1 MGGRGVKKVALIG
14 STGSIGENALEVIR
28 ASAGALQATVLCA
41 GSNVSRLI
49 EQVREFRPS
58 LAVIA
63 EADGEEK
70 LNEGVA
76 GLGIEA
82 ASGEEGVL
90 KAATFPETDVVLSA
104 VVGAAGIVP
113 AYRALEAGKD
123 LALANKETLVAAG
136 EPIMAAARKWGRRI
150 LPVDSEHSALFQT
163 LDGRDPACVREI
175 VLTASGGPFWS
186 DEGRDMWCVTPADAL
201 RHPRWEMGEKISIDS
216 ATMMNKGLEVIEARW
231 LFGFDLDR
239 IGVMVHPQSIVHSVV
254 EFVDGSM
261 MAHLSRP
268 DMRLPI
274 AAALYYPEKPALP
287 WPRLDLAEAGRLE
300 FIPPDR
306 TRFPALDLARRAE
319 AAGGGVS
326 AVLNAANEVAVQS
339 FLDGRIR
346 FPEIVSVS
354 ARVVDGHPGVEGDLT
369 IEKILALD
377 GSARRQAEEVVD
389 ELYTSRRR

>member
-49 EQVREFRPS
+49 EQAREFRPA

-63 EADGEEK
+63 AAAGEEK
-70 LNEGVA
+70 LREGIA
-76 GLGIEA
+76 GLGIDT

-90 KAATFPETDVVLSA
+90 QAATFPSADIVLSA
-104 VVGAAGIVP
+104 VVGAAGIMP

-136 EPIMAAARKWGRRI
+136 EPIMAAAGRWGRRI

-163 LDGRDPACVREI
+163 LDGRDLAEVSRI
-175 VLTASGGPFWS
+175 VLTASGGPFRV
-186 DEGRDMWCVTPADAL
+186 DEGRDMWQVKPADAL
-201 RHPRWEMGEKISIDS
+201 RHPRWEMGKKISIDS

-231 LFGFDLDR
+231 LFGFELDR
-239 IGVMVHPQSIVHSVV
+239 IEVMVHPQSIVHSLV
-254 EFVDGSM
+254 EFVDGTM

-274 AAALYYPEKPALP
+274 AAALYYPEKPVLP
-287 WPRLDLAEAGRLE
+287 WPRLDLAEVGRLE
-300 FIPPDR
+300 FSPPDR
-306 TRFPALDLARRAE
+306 SRFPALDLARRAE
-319 AAGGGVS
+319 AAGGGAA
-326 AVLNAANEVAVQS
+326 AVLNAANEVAVQA

-346 FPEIVSVS
+346 FPEIVDLT
-354 ARVVDGHPGVEGDLT
+354 AQVVDGHRGAAGELT
-369 IEKILALD
+369 IEKVLALD
-377 GSARRQAEEVVD
+377 GSARRRAEDIIVEINA
-389 ELYTSRRR
+389 SKRR